1 MANRPRP
8 LSPHLQ
14 VYRWQVQMVTS
25 ILNRA
30 TGVVL
35 ALGSLLFAY
44 GLVALAAGAERWGD
58 FVDFMRSPIGFLIL
72 FGWTWSLALHTL
84 AGLRHLAQDAGYGMK
99 IESVIR
105 SSWFAII
112 GSLLLTALVWVIA
125 MLQGRGA

>member
-1 MANRPRP
+1 
-8 LSPHLQ
+8 
-14 VYRWQVQMVTS
+14 MVVS

-44 GLVALAAGAERWGD
+44 GLLALAAGVEPWGD
-58 FVDFMRSPIGFLIL
+58 FVGLARSPIGFLIL
-72 FGWTWSLALHTL
+72 FGWTWSLAFHTL

-99 IESVIR
+99 IESVIG
-105 SSWFAII
+105 SSWFAVI

-125 MLQGRGA
+125 MMQRGQA